1 MAKIQP
7 HTELFIKKFNEMKN
21 NKQLPSNAE
30 LSVLLGMRSPNTL
43 TEIKNKRQNIQFA
56 QLQKFCDL
64 YGLSMD
70 EFMKGYK
77 KKNSVEVVGKT
88 AVKRLREDEFDEAY
102 EEWEGLPVYN
112 QTVSA
117 SFVEHYQDEAIYEPI
132 YRLRD
137 PRFKDCNFAAIITG
151 DSMHDE
157 IRHGDYVVCQEITD
171 RSFIVYGDIYYIVAN
186 NGLETCK
193 YVNADRQ
200 DDEQILLVPK
210 NEKISPSPIR
220 KDMVLKL
227 YKVKGII
234 RGY

>member
-1 MAKIQP
+1 MVKIEP
-7 HTELFIKKFNEMKN
+7 HTELFVKKFNEMK
-21 NKQLPSNAE
+21 KSKKLPSNAE
-30 LSVLLGMRSPNTL
+30 LSVLLGMRSGNTL
-43 TEIKNKRQNIQFA
+43 TEIKNGRQNIQFA
-56 QLQKFCDL
+56 QLQKFCELYDL
-64 YGLSMD
+64 DMA
-70 EFMKGYK
+70 EFMEGYK
-77 KKNSVEVVGKT
+77 PGKKVDTVGKN
-88 AVKRLREDEFDEAY
+88 AVNRLDKTEYGDAF
-102 EEWEGLPVYN
+102 EEWDGLPVYN
-112 QTVSA
+112 QPVSA
-117 SFVEHYQDEAIYEPI
+117 SFVEHYHDETTYEPI

-171 RSFIVYGDIYYIVAN
+171 RSFIVYGDIYYIVAS

-193 YVNADRQ
+193 YINADRS
-200 DDEQILLVPK
+200 DSEQIMLVPK

-220 KDMVLKL
+220 KDMVLRL